1 MILKGISDGHRI
13 FVEKMYV
20 TVCLLYFFFPQSES
34 GGAFKGFKG
43 FVLPSGKGGGGFS
56 GFGNGAGIKPLEG
69 LSNGS
74 SSVTST
80 PSFSSLKTS
89 SETQTQS
96 AFGKF

>member
-1 MILKGISDGHRI
+1 
-13 FVEKMYV
+13 MYV
-20 TVCLLYFFFPQSES
+20 TGRLSPPPLFFPQSES

-43 FVLPSGKGGGGFS
+43 FILPSGKGGGGFS

-74 SSVTST
+74 STVSST
-80 PSFSSLKTS
+80 PSFSSLKTT
-89 SETQTQS
+89 SETQS